1 MQFIIQ
7 HSHIHAIVHYFL
19 FRNNLPKNPPHRYSV
34 SFATCIHSS
43 NYNSSED
50 INISF
55 TTCASSQW
63 IVHLFYPEEANY
75 SFFLI
80 VEILLIYSISAKW
93 FSYAQTHTHIYIYI
107 YILLKIVFHYRLLY
121 SSLFYTVG
129 SCCLSIL
136 YTVVV
141 CINCS

>member
-93 FSYAQTHTHIYIYI
+93 FSYARAHTHTHTYIYI
-107 YILLKIVFHYRLLY
+107 FFWRLSFIIGYCIVPCFIQSVPVVY
-121 SSLFYTVG
+121 LFY
-129 SCCLSIL
+129 IQ
-136 YTVVV
+136 
-141 CINCS
+141 